1 MSRKLLKTRL
11 TGQQIMATM
20 HKYMGCYS
28 YVKACIRGDVKKVVW
43 LKAFLEESGNVS
55 AVGTL

>member
-1 MSRKLLKTRL
+1 
-11 TGQQIMATM
+11 MATM

-28 YVKACIRGDVKKVVW
+28 YVKAWIRGDVKKVVW